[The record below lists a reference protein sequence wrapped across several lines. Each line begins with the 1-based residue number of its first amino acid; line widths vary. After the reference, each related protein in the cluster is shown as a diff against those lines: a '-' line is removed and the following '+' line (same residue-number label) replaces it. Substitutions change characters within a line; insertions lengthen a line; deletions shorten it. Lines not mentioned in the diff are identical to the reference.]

1 MVTREFQGNVFHNMG
16 IAYAR
21 LADGEAALKCFKQ
34 AYEWNDSQASR
45 DAWLMMLA
53 ILGREDAMRQEMN
66 RMLMRPE
73 DVSVLCKK
81 LKDARDMTE
90 SEPVSR
96 MLDHMKGIH
105 SEDEWDAMKPEIIEW
120 LEGQKSDFRN

>member
-1 MVTREFQGNVFHNMG
+1 
-16 IAYAR
+16 
-21 LADGEAALKCFKQ
+21 
-34 AYEWNDSQASR
+34 
-45 DAWLMMLA
+45 
-53 ILGREDAMRQEMN
+53 
-66 RMLMRPE
+66 MLMRPE